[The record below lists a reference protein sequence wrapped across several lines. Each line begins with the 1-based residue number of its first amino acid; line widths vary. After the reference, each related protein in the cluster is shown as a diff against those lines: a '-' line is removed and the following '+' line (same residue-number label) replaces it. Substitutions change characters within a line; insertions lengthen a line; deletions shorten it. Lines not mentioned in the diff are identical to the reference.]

1 MSTEPSVTLAALKML
16 GALSFVLAGLWGLYY
31 LMKRLNT
38 RNASSGGDT
47 LIRILETKSLGLKK
61 QLAVLEVMGEFFL
74 LGISGDALTILS
86 RIRADRRPEDEV
98 SPSKRGKEKGF
109 GSYLGKIAGK
119 PAEGA
124 RT

>member
-1 MSTEPSVTLAALKML
+1 LAAFKML
-16 GALSFVLAGLWGLYY
+16 GALALVLVCLYALYY

-38 RNASSGGDT
+38 RNAASGNNA

-74 LGISGDALTILS
+74 LGISGDALTVLS
-86 RIRADRRPEDEV
+86 RIRPEGMPADGV
-98 SPSKRGKEKGF
+98 VPSTRTGDKGF
-109 GSYLGKIAGK
+109 GAYLGKIAGK
-119 PAEGA
+119 PAEGE